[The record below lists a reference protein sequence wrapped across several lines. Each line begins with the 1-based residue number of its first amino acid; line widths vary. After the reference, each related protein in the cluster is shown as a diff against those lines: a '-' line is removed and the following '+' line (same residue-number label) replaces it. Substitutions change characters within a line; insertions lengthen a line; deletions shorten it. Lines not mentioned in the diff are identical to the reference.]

1 MAEYR
6 KVGVVLAAPKRI
18 GFLDESREDRPLGP
32 GEVRVKT
39 LYSGISAGTEL
50 TQYRGSNPYLTK
62 TWDASRRLFLK
73 SESDHGTLTYPVRN
87 WGYEEVGR
95 IEERG
100 PEAQDLPEGALVY
113 GKWGH
118 HSRVILGA
126 DYLRERLLPPGLDP
140 VMGIFSQIGAIA
152 LNGILDSS
160 IRLGET
166 VAVFGLGIVGN
177 LVGQLAKASGARVIG
192 VDLLAQRL
200 DTAREVGFDVVV
212 DGKSDSAAE
221 KIKTLT
227 GNRGAD
233 VCIEATGAIP
243 ALNEAIRAAA
253 YSSKV
258 VALGFYQGGA
268 QGLALGDEFHHNRI
282 NLVCS
287 QISGVSPELQHR
299 WNVNRLVLTFMDLVA
314 QSRVQLKPLLTHV
327 RPAWEAQALFD
338 LIDGQPDSVLQAV
351 LDFQPP
357 IPADL
362 PIDELAQD
370 GTTGALNVKR

>member
-1 MAEYR
+1 MTDYR
-6 KVGVVLAAPKRI
+6 KVGVVLAGPKKI
-18 GFLDESREDRPLGP
+18 GFLDESQEDQPLQP
-32 GEVRVKT
+32 HEVRIRT

-62 TWDASRRLFLK
+62 RWDTTRRLFLK
-73 SESDHGTLTYPVRN
+73 SENEQGTLTYLVRN
-87 WGYEEVGR
+87 WGYEEVGQ

-100 PEAQDLPEGALVY
+100 SEALDLPENGLVY

-118 HSRVILGA
+118 HSRVTLGA
-126 DYLRERLLPPGLDP
+126 DYVRERLLPEGLEP
-140 VMGIFSQIGAIA
+140 IIGIFSQIGAIA

-177 LVGQLAKASGARVIG
+177 LVGQLARLSGARVIG
-192 VDLLAQRL
+192 VDLLPQRL
-200 DTAREVGFDVVV
+200 EKAREVGFEIVI
-212 DGKSDSAAE
+212 DGKAESAAE

-227 GNRGAD
+227 GGRGAD

-268 QGLALGDEFHHNRI
+268 QGLILGDEFHHNRI
-282 NLVCS
+282 SLICS
-287 QISGVSPELQHR
+287 QISGVSPDLQHR
-299 WNVNRLVLTFMDLVA
+299 WNVNRLVMTFMNLLV
-314 QSRVQLKPLLTHV
+314 QGRVQIQPLISHV
-327 RPAWEAQALFD
+327 RPAWEAQALYD
-338 LIDGQPDSVLQAV
+338 LIDTQPENVLQAV
-351 LDFQPP
+351 LDFRQPP
-357 IPADL
+357 PDDL
-362 PIDELAQD
+362 SVERLA
-370 GTTGALNVKR
+370 

>member
-6 KVGVVLAAPKRI
+6 KVGVVLAGPRRI
-18 GFLDESREDRPLGP
+18 GFLDESREDQSLKPD
-32 GEVRVKT
+32 EVRVKT

-62 TWDASRRLFLK
+62 NWEAARRLFLK
-73 SESDHGTLTYPVRN
+73 SDTDHGTLTYPVRN
-87 WGYEEVGR
+87 WGYEEVGQ

-100 PEAQDLPEGALVY
+100 SNAQDLAEGALVY

-126 DYLRERLLPPGLDP
+126 DYVRERLLPSGLDP
-140 VMGIFSQIGAIA
+140 LAGIFSQIGAIA

-177 LVGQLAKASGARVIG
+177 LVGQLAKQSGARVIG
-192 VDLLAQRL
+192 VDLLPQRL
-200 DTAREVGFDVVV
+200 EKAREVGFDVVL
-212 DGKSDSAAE
+212 DGKTGSAAE

-227 GNRGAD
+227 ANRGAD
-233 VCIEATGAIP
+233 ICIEATGAIP
-243 ALNEAIRAAA
+243 ALNEAIRAVA

-268 QGLALGDEFHHNRI
+268 QGLVLGDEFHHNRI

-299 WNVNRLVLTFMDLVA
+299 WNANRLVLTFMDLLA
-314 QSRVQLKPLLTHV
+314 QERVQIKPLLTHI
-327 RPAWEAQALFD
+327 RPAWDAQELFD
-338 LIDGQPDSVLQAV
+338 LIDSQPDNVLQAV
-351 LDFQPP
+351 LDFRQPP
-357 IPADL
+357 PDNLQVEEL
-362 PIDELAQD
+362 P
-370 GTTGALNVKR
+370 

>member
-1 MAEYR
+1 MTEYR
-6 KVGVVLAAPKRI
+6 KVGVVLTGPKKV
-18 GFLDESREDRPLGP
+18 GFLDESQEDRPLQP
-32 GEVRVKT
+32 HEVRVRT

-62 TWDASRRLFLK
+62 RWDSTRRLFLK
-73 SESDHGTLTYPVRN
+73 TESEQPTLTYPVRN
-87 WGYEEVGR
+87 WGYEEVGQ

-100 PEAQDLPEGALVY
+100 TAAQDLPEGALVY

-118 HSRVILGA
+118 HSRVTLEA
-126 DYLRERLLPPGLDP
+126 DYLRERLLPEGLDP

-177 LVGQLAKASGARVIG
+177 LVGQLARLSGAKVIG
-192 VDLLAQRL
+192 VDLLQQRL
-200 DTAREVGFDVVV
+200 DRAREVGFDTVI
-212 DGKSDSAAE
+212 DGKAESAAE
-221 KIKTLT
+221 KIKALT

-233 VCIEATGAIP
+233 VCIEASGAIP
-243 ALNEAIRAAA
+243 ALNEAIRAVA

-268 QGLALGDEFHHNRI
+268 QNLVLGEEFHHNRV

-287 QISGVSPELQHR
+287 QISGVSPDLQHR
-299 WNVNRLVLTFMDLVA
+299 WNQNRLVLTFMDLLA
-314 QSRVQLKPLLTHV
+314 QGRVQLHPLLTHIWSV
-327 RPAWEAQALFD
+327 WEAQALYN
-338 LIDGQPDSVLQAV
+338 LIDSQPDNVLQAV
-351 LDFQPP
+351 LDFRQPP
-357 IPADL
+357 PDNL
-362 PIDELAQD
+362 VVEQ
-370 GTTGALNVKR
+370 